1 MIGLTNHIGEL
12 ARAKEALER
21 EILNLEQE
29 VHICKME
36 RLELETEVL
45 VVISE
50 KKQRNYEYK

>member
-1 MIGLTNHIGEL
+1 LIGLTNHIGEL